1 MSELDGVIVSV
12 PEDLGDLSDDL
23 SLYSDCLTD
32 FIADSI
38 LFDNTSGSRLELL
51 PVILF
56 ELESAASVRLIS
68 LRKISVRSV
77 NDVSLSVSFDVDS
90 FELNFK
96 LFQINSKKVDNNKS
110 GRSYE
115 WSDIQSQS

>member
-23 SLYSDCLTD
+23 SLKSDCFTD

-38 LFDNTSGSRLELL
+38 RFDNTSGSRLELL
-51 PVILF
+51 PVIRF

-68 LRKISVRSV
+68 LLKISVRSV
-77 NDVSLSVSFDVDS
+77 KVDSLSVSFEVDS
-90 FELNFK
+90 FELK
-96 LFQINSKKVDNNKS
+96 YSVKIYDS
-110 GRSYE
+110 
-115 WSDIQSQS
+115 

>member
-1 MSELDGVIVSV
+1 MGLTLSELEGVIVSV

-23 SLYSDCLTD
+23 SLKSDCLTD

-38 LFDNTSGSRLELL
+38 RFDNTSGSRLELL
-51 PVILF
+51 PVIRF

-77 NDVSLSVSFDVDS
+77 RVDSLSVSFEVDS
-90 FELNFK
+90 FELK
-96 LFQINSKKVDNNKS
+96 YSVKIYDS
-110 GRSYE
+110 
-115 WSDIQSQS
+115 

>member
-38 LFDNTSGSRLELL
+38 LLDKTSGSILELV

-77 NDVSLSVSFDVDS
+77 NVDSLSVSFEVDS
-90 FELNFK
+90 FELN
-96 LFQINSKKVDNNKS
+96 
-110 GRSYE
+110 
-115 WSDIQSQS
+115 